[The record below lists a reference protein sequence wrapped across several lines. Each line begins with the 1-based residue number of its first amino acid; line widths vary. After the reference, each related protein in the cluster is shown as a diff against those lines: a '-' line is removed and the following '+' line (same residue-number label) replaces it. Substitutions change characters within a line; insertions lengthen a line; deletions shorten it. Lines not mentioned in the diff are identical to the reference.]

1 MFSRTEDAVPL
12 ISIEDFNAL
21 VAAELPFAIEL
32 GMSIDR
38 LSLGSAMGRLP
49 YRDNFLRPGGTIAG
63 PMLVALA
70 DYTMYALTLSVVG
83 RVPLAVT
90 TNLNVN
96 FLRRPGP
103 RDVLADG
110 RVIKGGK
117 RLVVCEVTLFS
128 EGEAKADPVAHAT
141 GTYSIPPK
149 P

>member
-1 MFSRTEDAVPL
+1 VPR

-21 VAAELPFAIEL
+21 VAAELPFAVDL
-32 GMSIDR
+32 GMSLDR
-38 LSLGSAMGRLP
+38 LGPGTVVGRLP
-49 YRDNFLRPGGTIAG
+49 YRENFLRPGGTIAG

-70 DYTMYALTLSVVG
+70 DYAMYALILSVVG
-83 RVPLAVT
+83 RAPLAVT
-90 TNLNVN
+90 TNLNIN

-103 RDVLADG
+103 HDVIADG

-128 EGEAKADPVAHAT
+128 EGESKADPVAHVT
-141 GTYSIPPK
+141 GTYSVPPK

>member
-1 MFSRTEDAVPL
+1 MPR

-21 VAAELPFAIEL
+21 VAAELPFAVDL
-32 GMSIDR
+32 GMSLDR
-38 LSLGSAMGRLP
+38 LGPGTVVGRLP
-49 YRDNFLRPGGTIAG
+49 YRENFLRPGGTIAG

-70 DYTMYALTLSVVG
+70 DYAMYALTLSVVG

-90 TNLNVN
+90 TNLNIN

-103 RDVLADG
+103 RDVIADG

-128 EGEAKADPVAHAT
+128 DGEANADPIAHVT

-149 P
+149 L